1 MRHIKLFKSIRLI
14 PILFIL
20 IFALLGERA
29 VSGHVLGIDVETSG
43 SSYIRHGILSIGC
56 SLQDENS
63 VELRCFEVNVSLPD
77 DRGYEEECLQ
87 NFWLKHPEAHQYV
100 QLNSKYPREAMQEFC
115 QFLNL
120 VEREYPNVMLISDNP
135 SFDISWIN
143 VYLSAYTERKPLN
156 YSLSGEYRMIWDS
169 ASTQKTWMSIKTGD
183 FDSRHGHVKKLG
195 FTSRWEHDHKVLND
209 ARRITDFFNQSRK
222 EMKYFVAKTSKEEM
236 KEEEMKDFVVKAS
249 RVVEVLP
256 YNPEWIS
263 MFESE
268 AFLLRRAL
276 GKNCKDVYHVG
287 STAIPGLAAK
297 PIIDIIVTLSEDADF
312 VVDKLAT
319 IDYTFKGEFNI
330 PMRRFFGK
338 KNLLR

>member
-1 MRHIKLFKSIRLI
+1 
-14 PILFIL
+14 
-20 IFALLGERA
+20 
-29 VSGHVLGIDVETSG
+29 
-43 SSYIRHGILSIGC
+43 
-56 SLQDENS
+56 
-63 VELRCFEVNVSLPD
+63 
-77 DRGYEEECLQ
+77 
-87 NFWLKHPEAHQYV
+87 
-100 QLNSKYPREAMQEFC
+100 
-115 QFLNL
+115 
-120 VEREYPNVMLISDNP
+120 
-135 SFDISWIN
+135 
-143 VYLSAYTERKPLN
+143 
-156 YSLSGEYRMIWDS
+156 
-169 ASTQKTWMSIKTGD
+169 MSIKTGD